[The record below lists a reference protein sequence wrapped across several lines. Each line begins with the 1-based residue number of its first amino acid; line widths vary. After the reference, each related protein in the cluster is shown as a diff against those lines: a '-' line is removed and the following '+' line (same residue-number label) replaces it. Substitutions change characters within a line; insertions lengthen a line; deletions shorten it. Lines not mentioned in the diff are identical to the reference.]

1 MQISR
6 RADYALRAIRFLSRL
21 PKDDTASISRIAEGE
36 AIPRE
41 FLAKILKELADKE
54 VIQSFRGVTGGYG
67 LARRPKQITYLQV
80 IEAVEGPLHLN
91 LCTEFGGS
99 YCKRSGNCEM
109 HAFWVRQEESLKRRL
124 ASTNFGKYAKRTGSA
139 RSDGR
144 LKSVAHKTPS
154 SAT

>member
-1 MQISR
+1 MQLSR

-21 PKDDTASISRIAEGE
+21 PKGDTASISRIAEGE

-91 LCTEFGGS
+91 LCTEFGES
-99 YCKRSGNCEM
+99 HCKRSGDCEM
-109 HAFWVRQEESLKRRL
+109 HAFWVQQEASLKRQL
-124 ASTNFGKYAKRTGSA
+124 SNSNFGRYVWRREKA
-139 RSDGR
+139 
-144 LKSVAHKTPS
+144 PS
-154 SAT
+154 R